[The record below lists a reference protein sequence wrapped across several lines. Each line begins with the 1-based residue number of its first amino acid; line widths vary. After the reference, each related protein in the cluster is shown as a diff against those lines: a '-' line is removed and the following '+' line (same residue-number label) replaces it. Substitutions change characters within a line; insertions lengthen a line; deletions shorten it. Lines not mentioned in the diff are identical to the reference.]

1 MEMTL
6 GSYPARFISEE
17 TDLEAI
23 EEARGK
29 KGVNSLSKS
38 VKDSEDIPDAA
49 LFESSL
55 IVEESDLERT
65 DPAEL
70 ADLDCFE
77 REQW

>member
-1 MEMTL
+1 M
-6 GSYPARFISEE
+6 
-17 TDLEAI
+17 
-23 EEARGK
+23 
-29 KGVNSLSKS
+29 SKS
-38 VKDSEDIPDAA
+38 GKDSEDIPEAA
-49 LFESSL
+49 LLESSL